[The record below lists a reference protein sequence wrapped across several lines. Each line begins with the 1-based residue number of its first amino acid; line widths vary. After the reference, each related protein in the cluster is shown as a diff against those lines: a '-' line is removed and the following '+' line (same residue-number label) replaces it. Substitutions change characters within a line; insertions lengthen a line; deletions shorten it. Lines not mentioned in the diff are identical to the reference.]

1 MRITCVFIPLPHLL
15 LKKKKKKIHVDI
27 IQLYTLVIKT
37 TMHDMMCHL
46 VFNNKY
52 HENSL
57 ILLTF
62 FLKKKFILFFYFLGM
77 E

>member
-46 VFNNKY
+46 VFINKY
-52 HENSL
+52 HENS
-57 ILLTF
+57 
-62 FLKKKFILFFYFLGM
+62 
-77 E
+77 